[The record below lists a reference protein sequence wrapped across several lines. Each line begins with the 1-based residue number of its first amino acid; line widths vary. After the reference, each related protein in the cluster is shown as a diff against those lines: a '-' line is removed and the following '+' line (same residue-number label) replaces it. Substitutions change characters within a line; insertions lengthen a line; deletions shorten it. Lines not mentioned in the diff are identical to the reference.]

1 MWQFDV
7 NSSALL
13 VMDMQ
18 RDIVEDGRPME
29 VPMARRRLPQMR
41 ELVDGARAANVP
53 IIYTQHVL
61 YDQFNVSP
69 LETSQNTRL
78 LTEGMRD
85 GTDGVEI
92 VPQLGPQPTDHV
104 VKKHR
109 YDAFYNTNLEV
120 LLHTRRGYRMV
131 DTVVITGTLT
141 EVSCDSTARSAFMR
155 DFKVVFARD
164 ATAGACDTAQET
176 TLNTIDTYFGRVL
189 SNEQILQAFA
199 GTLV

>member
-1 MWQFDV
+1 MT
-7 NSSALL
+7 
-13 VMDMQ
+13 
-18 RDIVEDGRPME
+18 G
-29 VPMARRRLPQMR
+29 
-41 ELVDGARAANVP
+41 
-53 IIYTQHVL
+53 
-61 YDQFNVSP
+61 
-69 LETSQNTRL
+69 
-78 LTEGMRD
+78 LT
-85 GTDGVEI
+85 GVEI
-92 VPQLGPQPTDHV
+92 VPQLDPQPTDHV

>member
-29 VPMARRRLPQMR
+29 VPMARHRLPQMR

-85 GTDGVEI
+85 GTDG
-92 VPQLGPQPTDHV
+92 G
-104 VKKHR
+104 
-109 YDAFYNTNLEV
+109 
-120 LLHTRRGYRMV
+120 
-131 DTVVITGTLT
+131 
-141 EVSCDSTARSAFMR
+141 
-155 DFKVVFARD
+155 
-164 ATAGACDTAQET
+164 
-176 TLNTIDTYFGRVL
+176 
-189 SNEQILQAFA
+189 
-199 GTLV
+199 